1 MKKKKIMRNLIGG
14 LHLSVVY
21 LGSEPNITGES
32 KALDKLICRIE
43 KDEGF
48 DIDANLLFAPDG
60 QMVHLIAE
68 QLEVIEAVG
77 CGAPS
82 RWRVIRVIR
91 HGASTF
97 YAVKASEWQ
106 NHPALP
112 GLDLSSWEVDL
123 VYSLC
128 EQISL
133 SQAFKESRFDF
144 SRFMDRLIY
153 KNVQKAAALGCLDE
167 NQLISL
173 LQVDQ
178 IALHALEA
186 ALLTC
191 VWGIFDAEEL
201 PAFAMNLV
209 TRKNAKNEEVKA
221 MVQHFAAVDML
232 CPPEACCGGP
242 LTIRLEA
249 VKDIGK
255 LASLFGR
262 LTLCQAGTSDVRQSL
277 IAMMREA
284 AGRRAMSMP
293 EQNLVPVF
301 PVIVGTVLWP
311 ADVAVNIVVPDSVH
325 VLTDAEADT
334 LRLAAARMFERRWIL
349 ANTLRDQL
357 DNLRRDPRSYRM
369 GMIDMWTKGV
379 QRTMALMLFHDP
391 ACRLEAGRLFGE
403 QVDMELEVLR
413 TRVQK
418 VEEGIDF
425 LLSPNRYA
433 DAILDA
439 KPKDEET
446 YSATVAFK
454 YRWKGKQVIAINKKL
469 LPSLLMRVGV
479 TADLV
484 DDVINGL
491 KDRAVIEHASEV
503 INVGNGSKR
512 MLLIPV
518 EKLQNYGITAVTGDN
533 EEDEDE

>member
-1 MKKKKIMRNLIGG
+1 MKRKKIYCNLIGG

-32 KALDKLICRIE
+32 KALEKLIRRIE
-43 KDEGF
+43 KDEAF
-48 DIDANLLFAPDG
+48 DVDDNLLFTPDG
-60 QMVHLIAE
+60 QMVHLLAE
-68 QLEVIEAVG
+68 QVAVIEAVG
-77 CGAPS
+77 CGASS

-97 YAVKASEWQ
+97 YGVKASDWQ

-112 GLDLSSWEVDL
+112 GLDLSSWETDL
-123 VYSLC
+123 IYALC

-133 SQAFKESRFDF
+133 SQAFVESRVDLSEFV
-144 SRFMDRLIY
+144 DRVID
-153 KNVQKAAALGCLDE
+153 KNVRKADALGCLDE
-167 NQLISL
+167 NQLIGL

-221 MVQHFAAVDML
+221 MVQHFAAVDMF
-232 CPPEACCGGP
+232 CPTKACCGGP

-255 LASLFGR
+255 LASLFGH
-262 LTLCQAGTSDVRQSL
+262 LALCQASTSDVRNSL
-277 IAMMREA
+277 ITMMREA
-284 AGRRAMSMP
+284 ARKRVMSMP
-293 EQNLVPVF
+293 GPDPFPVF

-334 LRLAAARMFERRWIL
+334 LRMAAARMFERRWIL

-369 GMIDMWTKGV
+369 SVIELWTKGV
-379 QRTMALMLFHDP
+379 QRTMAIVLFRDP
-391 ACRLEAGRLFGE
+391 ACRLEAKKLFGE
-403 QVDMELEVLR
+403 QVDAELEVLR

-418 VEEGIDF
+418 VEEGVDF
-425 LLSPNRYA
+425 LLSPDRYA
-433 DAILDA
+433 DMICSER
-439 KPKDEET
+439 PKDEKT
-446 YSATVAFK
+446 YHATVAFP
-454 YRWKGKQVIAINKKL
+454 YRQKGEQMVAFNKDL
-469 LPSLLMRVGV
+469 LPKLLMRVGV

-491 KDRAVIEHASEV
+491 KDRGVIEHASGV
-503 INVGNGSKR
+503 VKAGIGSKR

-518 EKLQNYGITAVTGDN
+518 EKLQNYGVTAVTGDV